1 MYDVVIVGGASAGL
15 AAAIYTSRQGLKTLL
30 LTKDIGGQAILTS
43 HIENYPGFDTIG
55 GPELMEKFQQQATNF
70 GTEFRYEEVK
80 TINRIGGGGGNGSDK
95 TTSFND
101 TDINSSW
108 FTVKTSTEEE
118 YECLSI
124 ILAFGKTPK
133 DLDVPG
139 EEKLVGKGVS
149 YCAVCDAPLSR
160 DKVSAVVG
168 WGDPAIDAVLMLCT
182 ITSKVYFIFRS
193 SQLVGNDQFL
203 NRCSKL
209 NNVELVPNSIVT
221 EILGTKKVEGI
232 TVQDKKS
239 GQTKN
244 IAIDSIFVELGFTAK
259 TDFVKDLVNVNQA
272 GEIIVIDKNQATS
285 QPGIFAA
292 GDVTDTPFKQA
303 ITSAGDGAKA
313 GLAAYNYVQR
323 IRGRP
328 ALKSDWKVKLK

>member
-1 MYDVVIVGGASAGL
+1 MYDVIIVGGASAGL
-15 AAAIYTSRQGLKTLL
+15 AAAIYASRQGLKTLL

-43 HIENYPGFDTIG
+43 HIENYPGFESISG
-55 GPELMEKFQQQATNF
+55 LELMEKFQRQAVNF
-70 GTEFRYEEVK
+70 GTEIRYEEVK
-80 TINRIGGGGGNGSDK
+80 KINRSDSSNRG
-95 TTSFND
+95 TTTFND
-101 TDINSSW
+101 SDINMSW

-118 YECLSI
+118 YECLSV

-133 DLDVPG
+133 DLAVPG

-160 DKVSAVVG
+160 GKVSAVVG
-168 WGDPAIDAVLMLCT
+168 WGDPAIDAVLMLCP
-182 ITSKVYFIFRS
+182 ITTKVYFIFRS
-193 SQLVGNDQFL
+193 SQLVGNEQFL
-203 NRCSKL
+203 NRCSKE
-209 NNVELVPNSIVT
+209 NNLELIPNSAVT

-244 IAIDSIFVELGFTAK
+244 IAIDSIFVELGYTAK
-259 TDFVKDLVNVNQA
+259 TDFIKDLVNVNQA
-272 GEIIVIDKNQATS
+272 GEIIVVNKNQATS

-292 GDVTDTPFKQA
+292 GDITDTPFKQA
-303 ITSAGDGAKA
+303 ITSAGDGA
-313 GLAAYNYVQR
+313 NFVQR

-328 ALKSDWKVKLK
+328 TLKSDWKVKLR

>member
-1 MYDVVIVGGASAGL
+1 MYDVIIVGGASAGL
-15 AAAIYTSRQGLKTLL
+15 AAAIYTSRQGLRTLL
-30 LTKDIGGQAILTS
+30 LTKDIGGQAVLTP
-43 HIENYPGFDTIG
+43 HIENYPGFDTIS

-80 TINRIGGGGGNGSDK
+80 RITRTDSRGNGNYGSNNTDRGD
-95 TTSFND
+95 TWFN
-101 TDINSSW
+101 
-108 FTVKTSTEEE
+108 VKTSTDEE

-133 DLDVPG
+133 DLSVPG

-160 DKVSAVVG
+160 GKVSAVVG
-168 WGDPAIDAVLMLCT
+168 WGDIAIDAVLMLCS

-203 NRCSKL
+203 NRCSKES
-209 NNVELVPNSIVT
+209 NVELVPNSIVT

-239 GQTKN
+239 GQTRN
-244 IAIDSIFVELGFTAK
+244 IPVDSIFVELGFTAK
-259 TDFVKDLVNVNQA
+259 TDFIKNLVSVNQA
-272 GEIIVIDKNQATS
+272 GEIIVVDKNQATN

-303 ITSAGDGAKA
+303 IISAGDGAKA
-313 GLAAYNYVQR
+313 GLAAYNFVQR

-328 ALKSDWKVKLK
+328 TLKSDWKVKLR

>member
-1 MYDVVIVGGASAGL
+1 MYDVIIVGGASAGL

-30 LTKDIGGQAILTS
+30 LTKDIGGQAILTP
-43 HIENYPGFDTIG
+43 HIENYPGFETISG
-55 GPELMEKFQQQATNF
+55 SELMDKFQQQATNF

-80 TINRIGGGGGNGSDK
+80 RINRSDSSSS

-101 TDINSSW
+101 SDINMSW

-118 YECLSI
+118 YECLSV

-133 DLDVPG
+133 DLAVPG

-160 DKVSAVVG
+160 GKVSAVVG
-168 WGDPAIDAVLMLCT
+168 WGDPAIDAVLMLCP
-182 ITSKVYFIFRS
+182 IAAKVYFIFRS

-203 NRCSKL
+203 NRCSKE
-209 NNVELVPNSIVT
+209 NNLELVPNSVVT

-244 IAIDSIFVELGFTAK
+244 IAIDSIFVELGYTAK
-259 TDFVKDLVNVNQA
+259 TDFIKDLVNVNQA
-272 GEIIVIDKNQATS
+272 GEIIVVDKNQATS
-285 QPGIFAA
+285 EPGIFAA
-292 GDVTDTPFKQA
+292 GDITDTPFKQA

-328 ALKSDWKVKLK
+328 TLKSDWKVKLR